1 MKVEITTANIKNKVI
16 KVDNAESIASALL
29 DQYVEKV
36 LIPLKMFALSNTAWT
51 EIRQAVTDAEI
62 SEASL
67 VELINCSCKNALYK
81 ITKVTTQV
89 F

>member
-1 MKVEITTANIKNKVI
+1 MKVEITTANIRNKVI
-16 KVDNAESIASALL
+16 KVPEVASVMDAL
-29 DQYVEKV
+29 DYYVERV
-36 LIPLKMFALSNTAWT
+36 LKPLKMLALSDAAWV
-51 EIRQAVTDAEI
+51 ELRQAVIEAEV
-62 SEASL
+62 SEASI

>member
-1 MKVEITTANIKNKVI
+1 MRVEINTANIRNKVI
-16 KVDNAESIASALL
+16 KVDNAETIISALDYYV
-29 DQYVEKV
+29 DQV
-36 LIPLKMFALSNTAWT
+36 LIPLKIFALSTTAWT
-51 EIRQAVTDAEI
+51 EIRQAAIDAEV
-62 SEASL
+62 SEASI

>member
-16 KVDNAESIASALL
+16 KVDNAESITSAL
-29 DQYVEKV
+29 DYYVNNV
-36 LIPLKMFALSNTAWT
+36 LIKLKMLTLSTTAWT
-51 EIRQAVTDAEI
+51 ELWQAAIDAEV

-67 VELINCSCKNALYK
+67 VELINCTCKNALYK

>member
-1 MKVEITTANIKNKVI
+1 MKVEITTANIINKVA
-16 KVDNAESIASALL
+16 KVPEVTTVIEAL
-29 DQYVEKV
+29 DWYVEKV
-36 LIPLKMFALSNTAWT
+36 LIPAKSFVLSTTAWT
-51 EIRQAVTDAEI
+51 EIRQAVIDAEV
-62 SEASL
+62 SEASI